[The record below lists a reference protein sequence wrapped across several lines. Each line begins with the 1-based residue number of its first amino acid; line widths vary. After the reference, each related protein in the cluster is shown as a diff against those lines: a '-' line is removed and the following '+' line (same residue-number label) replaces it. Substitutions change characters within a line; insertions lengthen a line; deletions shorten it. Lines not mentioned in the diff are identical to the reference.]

1 MDRRLLGGLSPSA
14 FLRRHWQKRP
24 LLVRGALAAV
34 PRITLPRLSRLATRD
49 DVESRIVRRRAER
62 WELAHGPFRPG
73 AFGRLP
79 ARDWTLLVQGV
90 NHHLEGAEALM
101 QRFDFIPRARL
112 DDVMASYAAPGGG
125 VGPHWDA
132 YDVFLVQA
140 VGRRIWRVC
149 RPAAFRELPGAALRI
164 IDGFVAEDEWL
175 LEPGD
180 LLYLPPGWG
189 HDGVALEPCVTLSVG
204 FRAPDRA
211 ELAAAF
217 LEHLAE
223 RPHASRRYRDPGLQ
237 PARQPA
243 RIDATMQRRI
253 GAMLRA
259 ARWDARD
266 ERTFLGA
273 WLSTPKPHVSF
284 DPPRR
289 PVSAAG
295 FASRLR
301 HRRLVLDARTQLLYD
316 AHALYVNG
324 EAVAGVMPALRR
336 LADARSVPGT
346 ALRGE
351 RARALAYEWYR
362 CGFLRLA

>member
-1 MDRRLLGGLSPSA
+1 MVRRLLGGLAPST

-24 LLVRGALAAV
+24 LLVRGALAAA
-34 PRITLPRLSRLATRD
+34 PRIALPQLARFAARD
-49 DVESRIVRRRAER
+49 DVESRIVRRRAGR
-62 WELAHGPFRPG
+62 WQLAYGPFGPG
-73 AFGRLP
+73 ALARMP

-90 NHHLEGAEALM
+90 NHHLPAADALL
-101 QRFDFIPRARL
+101 QRFSFIPRARL

-140 VGRRIWRVC
+140 AGRRVWRVC
-149 RPAAFRELPGAALRI
+149 RPTAFKAREGEALRI

-211 ELAAAF
+211 ELASAF

-223 RPHASRRYRDPGLQ
+223 RPHAAGRYRDPGLT
-237 PARQPA
+237 PTRQPA
-243 RIDATMQRRI
+243 RISAAMQRQAA
-253 GAMLRA
+253 AMLRV

-266 ERTFLGA
+266 EHAFLGA
-273 WLSTPKPHVSF
+273 WLTTPKPLVSF

-289 PVSAAG
+289 PMSAAA
-295 FASRLR
+295 FAACLPQ
-301 HRRLVLDARTQLLYD
+301 RRLVLDAKTHLLYD
-316 AHALYVNG
+316 AHALYLNG
-324 EAVAGVMPALRR
+324 EAVAGALPALRR
-336 LADARSVPGT
+336 LADARSLPGT